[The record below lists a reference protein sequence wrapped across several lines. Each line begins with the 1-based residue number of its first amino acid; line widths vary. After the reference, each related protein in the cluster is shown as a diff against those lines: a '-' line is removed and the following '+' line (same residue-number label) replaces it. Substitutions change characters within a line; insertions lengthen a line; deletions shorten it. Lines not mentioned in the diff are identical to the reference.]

1 MNENQ
6 ENGKKYFIVTDNRIA
21 EISKTSDFDMGSFVK
36 QMLDD
41 ANIDE
46 FLINLSGQSKSG
58 ITLFSK
64 AEAGRYG
71 NLTNRSAEPNNVVF
85 EKENGKYIVKFGNG
99 KEPMSALQYF
109 VEEQKTDG
117 NRVFDLLTLSDEQLK
132 TFYTL
137 YKKEKGEN
145 YTEEDFKKEV
155 SVGKMLVK
163 LDENAEMTDN
173 QKPQQ
178 EQDKNNLIQE
188 VPYQRIES
196 RQLIAYID
204 SDEYEFPFSS
214 KVLEDTQLI
223 TAFKDDL
230 MKRDLATLQAML
242 DKLKKKNDLLRMKI
256 RAENGDKQA
265 AEQVAK
271 METANE
277 LAQEMRFNAQSG
289 AYEQDNGST
298 SVNVN
303 NEVYNNKTYHTK
315 GQTGT
320 INNINI
326 PKDINPSAAR
336 ALVEGM
342 SVKEK
347 DDGGAALALIKEEQN
362 STNNNV
368 VEQQN
373 NPKVHKTNVPY
384 IRKPK

>member
-1 MNENQ
+1 M
-6 ENGKKYFIVTDNRIA
+6 KKTFIVSNNRIA
-21 EISKTSDFDMGSFVK
+21 EFSEDSDFDMGSFAK
-36 QMLDD
+36 QVLDD

-46 FLINLSGQSKSG
+46 FLNELGSQPKSG
-58 ITLFSK
+58 ISVYGR
-64 AEAGRYG
+64 AEAGRYAS
-71 NLTNRSAEPNNVVF
+71 LTNKYINEDAVIF

-99 KEPMSALQYF
+99 KEPMSALRYF
-109 VEEQKTDG
+109 IEARNSKGD
-117 NRVFDLLTLSDEQLK
+117 RIFDLSTLSDEQFE

-137 YKKEKGEN
+137 YKQEKGEN

-155 SVGKMLVK
+155 NVGKMLVK

-214 KVLEDTQLI
+214 KVLEDTRLI

-242 DKLKKKNDLLRMKI
+242 NKLKKKNDLLRMKI

-289 AYEQDNGST
+289 AYEQDDGST

-320 INNINI
+320 INNIHLHT
-326 PKDINPSAAR
+326 KEAAQAFIEGTPNMN
-336 ALVEGM
+336 ALFT
-342 SVKEK
+342 
-347 DDGGAALALIKEEQN
+347 DDNGESMASIRKEQN

-373 NPKVHKTNVPY
+373 NPKVHKTNNPY

>member
-64 AEAGRYG
+64 AEAGRYS

-155 SVGKMLVK
+155 NVGKMLVK
-163 LDENAEMTDN
+163 LDENAEMTDS

-196 RQLIAYID
+196 KQLIAYID

-242 DKLKKKNDLLRMKI
+242 NKLKKKNDLLRMKI

-320 INNINI
+320 INNIHLNTRE
-326 PKDINPSAAR
+326 A
-336 ALVEGM
+336 VEAFVGGM
-342 SVKEK
+342 NAKEK
-347 DDGGAALALIKEEQN
+347 DDGGAALALIKEERN
-362 STNNNV
+362 SANNNV

-373 NPKVHKTNVPY
+373 NAQVHKTNNPY

>member
-64 AEAGRYG
+64 AEAGRYS
-71 NLTNRSAEPNNVVF
+71 NLTNRSAEPNNVIF

-196 RQLIAYID
+196 KQLIAYID

-242 DKLKKKNDLLRMKI
+242 NKLKKKNDLLRMKI

-320 INNINI
+320 INNIHLNTRE
-326 PKDINPSAAR
+326 A
-336 ALVEGM
+336 VEAFVGGM
-342 SVKEK
+342 NAKEK
-347 DDGGAALALIKEEQN
+347 DDGGAALALIKEERN
-362 STNNNV
+362 SANNNV

-373 NPKVHKTNVPY
+373 NAQVHKTNNPY

>member
-1 MNENQ
+1 MKKNLILSDNYLAKFDENADFDLGSYAKQ
-6 ENGKKYFIVTDNRIA
+6 ILNDNGKGIDDFLLGQKSKNIQVSALGEPGVLYSLNNKYIFDND
-21 EISKTSDFDMGSFVK
+21 TV
-36 QMLDD
+36 
-41 ANIDE
+41 
-46 FLINLSGQSKSG
+46 
-58 ITLFSK
+58 LFK
-64 AEAGRYG
+64 
-71 NLTNRSAEPNNVVF
+71 
-85 EKENGKYIVKFGNG
+85 KENGKYIVKFGNG
-99 KEPMSALQYF
+99 KEPMSALRYF
-109 VEEQKTDG
+109 IEARNSKGD
-117 NRVFDLLTLSDEQLK
+117 RMFDLSTLSDEQFK

-137 YKKEKGEN
+137 YKQEKGEN

-155 SVGKMLVK
+155 NVGKMLVK
-163 LDENAEMTDN
+163 LDENAEMTDS

-178 EQDKNNLIQE
+178 EQDKNNLMQE

-196 RQLIAYID
+196 KQLIAYID

-214 KVLEDTQLI
+214 KVLEDTQFI
-223 TAFKDDL
+223 TAFKEDL

-242 DKLKKKNDLLRMKI
+242 NKLKKKNDLLRMKI

-271 METANE
+271 MEAANE

-320 INNINI
+320 INNIHLNT
-326 PKDINPSAAR
+326 KEAAR
-336 ALVEGM
+336 AFAEGM
-342 SVKEK
+342 NVKEK
-347 DDGGAALALIKEEQN
+347 DDGGAALALIKEERN
-362 STNNNV
+362 SANNNV

-373 NPKVHKTNVPY
+373 NAQVHKTNNPY
-384 IRKPK
+384 IRKR

>member
-1 MNENQ
+1 M
-6 ENGKKYFIVTDNRIA
+6 KKTYIVTNNHIT
-21 EISKTSDFDMGSFVK
+21 EFSENSDFDMGSFAKRV
-36 QMLDD
+36 LDD

-46 FLINLSGQSKSG
+46 FLSELGGQSKSG
-58 ITLFSK
+58 IVVK
-64 AEAGRYG
+64 PRAEPGLYSS
-71 NLTNRSAEPNNVVF
+71 LTNETADKDAVIF
-85 EKENGKYIVKFGNG
+85 EKENGKYIVKFAD
-99 KEPMSALQYF
+99 KEKQPMSALRYF
-109 VEEQKTDG
+109 IEARNSKGD
-117 NRVFDLLTLSDEQLK
+117 RMFDLSTLSDEQFK

-137 YKKEKGEN
+137 YKQEKGEN

-155 SVGKMLVK
+155 NVGKMLVK
-163 LDENAEMTDN
+163 LDENAEMTDS

-196 RQLIAYID
+196 KQLIAYID

-242 DKLKKKNDLLRMKI
+242 NKLKKKNDLLRMKI

-320 INNINI
+320 INNIHLNT
-326 PKDINPSAAR
+326 KEAAR
-336 ALVEGM
+336 AFAEGM
-342 SVKEK
+342 NVKEK
-347 DDGGAALALIKEEQN
+347 DDGGAALALIKEERN
-362 STNNNV
+362 SANNNV

-373 NPKVHKTNVPY
+373 NAQVHKTNNLY

>member
-64 AEAGRYG
+64 AEAGRYS

-109 VEEQKTDG
+109 IEEQKTDG

-155 SVGKMLVK
+155 NVGKMLVK
-163 LDENAEMTDN
+163 LDENAEMTDS

-196 RQLIAYID
+196 KQLIAYID

-242 DKLKKKNDLLRMKI
+242 NKLKKKNDLLRMKI

-320 INNINI
+320 INNIHLNTRE
-326 PKDINPSAAR
+326 A
-336 ALVEGM
+336 VEAFVGGM
-342 SVKEK
+342 NAKEK
-347 DDGGAALALIKEEQN
+347 DDGGAALALIKEERN
-362 STNNNV
+362 SANNNV

-373 NPKVHKTNVPY
+373 NAQVHKTNNPY

>member
-64 AEAGRYG
+64 AEAGRYS
-71 NLTNRSAEPNNVVF
+71 NLTNRSAEPNNVIF

-320 INNINI
+320 INNIHLHT
-326 PKDINPSAAR
+326 KEAAQAFIEGTPNMN
-336 ALVEGM
+336 ALFT
-342 SVKEK
+342 
-347 DDGGAALALIKEEQN
+347 DDNGESMVSIRKEQN